1 MTAEGGRS
9 VSGRR
14 MTEQQDTLLRVRDL
28 KTHFRT
34 EQGMIRAVDG
44 IDFEIRRGE
53 TFGIV
58 GESGCGKSVTANSI
72 MQLIERPQGDIVA
85 GSIEYMGEG
94 GRPIDIA
101 ALDPN
106 GPEMRNLRGNEIGM
120 IFQEP
125 MTSLNPIYT
134 IGNQI
139 VEAIVL
145 HQRVSKMEARKRAI
159 ALLDRV
165 GLSDPLSQID
175 DYPHQLSGGMRQRV
189 MIAMALSCNPRL
201 LIADEPTTA
210 LDVTV
215 EAQILDLM
223 RDLQQEFD
231 MSIMLITHNLGVVA
245 EICDRVMVMYLGKV
259 IEEGSAVDIFYN
271 PRHPY
276 TRGLLAS
283 IPQIGL
289 SARLTPIDGA
299 VPMMQDIPEGCTFAP
314 RCPHAMAIC
323 ENDPPMFFP
332 TDSQRAKCWL
342 YSDEAPPRHVE

>member
-1 MTAEGGRS
+1 MI
-9 VSGRR
+9 
-14 MTEQQDTLLRVRDL
+14 EQQETLLRVSDL

-34 EQGMIRAVDG
+34 EQGTVRAVDG
-44 IDFEIRRGE
+44 VDFEIKRGE

-58 GESGCGKSVTANSI
+58 GESGCGKSVTAYSI
-72 MQLIERPQGDIVA
+72 MQLIERPQGDIVG
-85 GSIEYMGEG
+85 GSIEYLREG

-125 MTSLNPIYT
+125 MTSLNPIYS

-139 VEAIVL
+139 IEAIVL

-159 ALLDRV
+159 ELLDRV
-165 GLSDPLSQID
+165 GLSDPLNQID

-223 RDLQQEFD
+223 RDLQQEYE

-245 EICDRVMVMYLGKV
+245 EMCDRVMVMYLGKV

-299 VPMMQDIPEGCTFAP
+299 VPMMQDIPEGCYFAP
-314 RCPHAMAIC
+314 RCPYVMPVC
-323 ENDPPMFFP
+323 EDDPPMFYP
-332 TDSQRAKCWL
+332 AESQRAKCWL
-342 YSDEAPPRHVE
+342 YSDEALQRHVE

>member
-1 MTAEGGRS
+1 MTAP
-9 VSGRR
+9 
-14 MTEQQDTLLRVRDL
+14 QDTLLRVRDL
-28 KTHFRT
+28 RTHFRT
-34 EQGMIRAVDG
+34 EQGTVRAVDG
-44 IDFEIRRGE
+44 VDFDIKRGE

-58 GESGCGKSVTANSI
+58 GESGCGKSVTAFSI
-72 MQLIERPQGDIVA
+72 MQLIERPQGDIIS
-85 GSIEYMGEG
+85 GSIEYIGEH
-94 GRPIDIA
+94 GRAIDIA
-101 ALDPN
+101 GLDPN
-106 GPEMRNLRGNEIGM
+106 GDDMRNLRGNDIGM

-139 VEAIVL
+139 IEAIVL
-145 HQRVSKMEARKRAI
+145 HQRVSKAVARKRAI
-159 ALLDRV
+159 ELLDRV
-165 GLSDPLSQID
+165 GLSDPHSQID

-215 EAQILDLM
+215 EAQILELM
-223 RDLQQEFD
+223 RDLQAEFD

-245 EICDRVMVMYLGKV
+245 EMCDRVMVMYLGKV
-259 IEEGSAVDIFYN
+259 IEEGSAVDIFYR

-289 SARLTPIDGA
+289 SARLTPIEGA
-299 VPMMQDIPEGCTFAP
+299 VPMMQDIPAGCTFAP
-314 RCPHAMAIC
+314 RCPDAMPIC
-323 ENDPPMFFP
+323 QSEPPMLYP
-332 TDSQRAKCWL
+332 SETQRAKCWL
-342 YSDEAPPRHVE
+342 YADEVQMQHVE

>member
-1 MTAEGGRS
+1 
-9 VSGRR
+9 

-44 IDFEIRRGE
+44 IDFEIKRGE

-58 GESGCGKSVTANSI
+58 GESGCGKSVTAYSI
-72 MQLIERPQGDIVA
+72 MQLIERPQGDIVS
-85 GSIEYMGEG
+85 GSIEYLGES

-106 GPEMRNLRGNEIGM
+106 GPDMRNLRGNEIGM

-139 VEAIVL
+139 VESIVL
-145 HQRVSKMEARKRAI
+145 HQRVSKMEARKRTI
-159 ALLDRV
+159 ELLDRV
-165 GLSDPLSQID
+165 GLSDPHSQID

-245 EICDRVMVMYLGKV
+245 EMCDRVLVMYLGKV

-299 VPMMQDIPEGCTFAP
+299 VPMMQDIPEGCYFAP
-314 RCPHAMAIC
+314 RCPHVMSIC
-323 ENDPPMFFP
+323 EDEPPMFFP
-332 TDSQRAKCWL
+332 TDTQRAKCWL
-342 YSDEAPPRHVE
+342 YSDEAPQQHVE